1 VDVLFISLAG
11 GERDASYNRAMK
23 RRGRFWPHL
32 RLSRQIL
39 LLQLAIIVIT
49 LGTGLAVSIIAARD
63 QLDKQSGRQSL
74 AIARSVAQMP
84 GIAAALQRPPSTHGL
99 VQRAA
104 ERVRRATGASFVVVA
119 DRRGIRYSHPDAWK
133 IGKHVSTDFGPILS
147 GREYIGVQTGSL
159 GKSVRAKVPLRS
171 AGRIIGF
178 VSVGLL
184 ERNVS
189 QQLRADLP
197 VILIPPAIG
206 LLLGIAGSVL
216 LARRIKRQTFDLEP
230 DEIAALLEQRE
241 AMLHGI
247 REGTVA
253 TDQSGRITLLNDEAK
268 RLLELDDTA
277 IGEQLADV
285 VPAGHAREVLAGNV
299 DLPDQLVLVNDRLL
313 VVNRMPVAVR
323 GQAIGAVITL
333 RDRTELEELVR
344 ERDEARDLAAA
355 LRAQEHDFSH
365 KLHVIAGLIELG
377 RYDEAIRLI
386 NDSSLVHQALVG
398 SIVESVGD
406 PALVALLLG
415 KAAIASERG
424 IELRVSPQTRLP
436 EDVADVQTLI
446 SVIGN
451 LVDNALESVA
461 AKHSRRGWIEVTIR
475 DETDGT
481 LVRVHDSGPGIDP
494 ALADAIFEDGFTTK
508 AANGAQRRG
517 LGLALVRQAVRRRGG
532 YVKVENDGGALF
544 TAFLPRER
552 ELSPT

>member
-1 VDVLFISLAG
+1 
-11 GERDASYNRAMK
+11 MK
-23 RRGRFWPHL
+23 LGRQRLWGRL

-49 LGTGLAVSIIAARD
+49 LGTGLAVSIIAARH

-74 AIARSVAQMP
+74 SIARTLAQMP
-84 GIAAALQRPPSTHGL
+84 GIAAALSKPPFPHGP

-104 ERVRRATGASFVVVA
+104 ERIRHATDASFVVVA
-119 DRRGIRYSHPDAWK
+119 DRRGIRYSHPNAWK
-133 IGKHVSTDFGPILS
+133 IGKHVSTDFGPVLS
-147 GREYIGVQTGSL
+147 GREYVGVQTGSL
-159 GKSVRAKVPLRS
+159 GKSVRAKVPIR
-171 AGRIIGF
+171 ANGRIIGF

-189 QQLRADLP
+189 AQLQADLP

-253 TDQSGRITLLNDEAK
+253 TDQAGRITLVNDEAK
-268 RLLELDDTA
+268 RLLDLDDSVV
-277 IGEQLADV
+277 GRRLAEV
-285 VPAGHAREVLAGNV
+285 VPHGHAREVLAGNV
-299 DLPDQLVLVNDRLL
+299 DLPDQLVLLNDRLL

-344 ERDEARDLAAA
+344 QRDEARDLAAA

-365 KLHVIAGLIELG
+365 KLHVIAGLVELE
-377 RYDEAIRLI
+377 RYEEAIRFI

-398 SIVESVGD
+398 SIVDSVGD

-424 IELRVSPQTRLP
+424 IELRVGPETKLP
-436 EDVADVQTLI
+436 EDVEDAQTLI
-446 SVIGN
+446 SVVGN

-461 AKHSRRGWIEVTIR
+461 ASRSRAGWIEVTIR
-475 DETDGT
+475 DESEGI

-494 ALADAIFEDGFTTK
+494 AVADAIFEDGFTTK
-508 AANGAQRRG
+508 VANGTQRRG

-532 YVKVENDGGALF
+532 YVKVENAEGALF

-552 ELSPT
+552 ELTTT

>member
-1 VDVLFISLAG
+1 MSHG
-11 GERDASYNRAMK
+11 
-23 RRGRFWPHL
+23 RGRWWGRL
-32 RLSRQIL
+32 RLSTQIL

-63 QLDKQSGRQSL
+63 QLDRQSGRQSL
-74 AIARSVAQMP
+74 AIARSVAQLP
-84 GIAAALQRPPSTHGL
+84 EIDTALRQPPSPEGV
-99 VQRAA
+99 VQRTA
-104 ERVRRATGASFVVVA
+104 ENVRVATGASFVVVA
-119 DRRGIRYSHPDAWK
+119 DKHGIRYSHPNTWK
-133 IGKHVSTDFGPILS
+133 IGKHVSTDFGPVLS
-147 GREYIGVQTGSL
+147 GREYVGVQTGSL

-171 AGRIIGF
+171 NGRIIGF

-184 ERNVS
+184 ERKVS
-189 QQLRADLP
+189 AQLRADLP

-206 LLLGIAGSVL
+206 LLLGIVGSVL

-247 REGTVA
+247 REGTIA
-253 TDQSGRITLLNDEAK
+253 TDNAARITLVNDEAK
-268 RLLELDDTA
+268 RLLELDDSVV
-277 IGEQLADV
+277 GHRLAEI
-285 VPAGHAREVLAGNV
+285 VPAGHAREVLVGNV
-299 DLPDQLVLVNDRLL
+299 DLPDQLVLVQDRLL
-313 VVNRMPVAVR
+313 VVNRMPVSVR
-323 GQAIGAVITL
+323 GQEIGAVITL

-365 KLHVIAGLIELG
+365 KLHVIAGLIELE
-377 RYDEAIRLI
+377 RYDEAIRFI

-424 IELRVSPQTRLP
+424 IELRVGDETKLP
-436 EDVADVQTLI
+436 EDVEDAQTLI
-446 SVIGN
+446 SVVGN

-461 AKHSRRGWIEVTIR
+461 ATRKRSGWIEVTIR
-475 DETDGT
+475 DEAGGI

-494 ALADAIFEDGFTTK
+494 QVVEDIFEDGFTTK
-508 AANGAQRRG
+508 AAQGAQRRG

-532 YVKVENDGGALF
+532 YVKVENAEGALF
-544 TAFLPRER
+544 TAFIPHER
-552 ELSPT
+552 ELAAG